1 MIHVLFS
8 LLVLGYGALESQT
21 PRSYDAPFAADRVVI
36 DGRLDDPSWARAP
49 WTTNFVD
56 ILGSEGPI
64 PSLRTRAKVLWDN
77 NYLYVGAEME
87 EPHLWA
93 TLLDRD
99 AIVYR
104 DDDFEVFLDP
114 EGDGLDYFE
123 VEVNPYGTVLD
134 LFMNRP
140 YNQRGSADIDWD
152 LPGLRIGVF
161 LIGTLNDPSQED
173 GGWSVELA
181 IPWEDLV
188 PPGARVAPRFQD
200 SSRPFHRPGNPPK
213 PGDRWRINF
222 SRVDWP
228 VEISNGGYRKTAEP
242 SPQNRHPESNWVW
255 SPQGAVNM
263 HIPERWGV
271 VRFVKEPQQSLKFPF
286 H

>member
-1 MIHVLFS
+1 MIHLLFS
-8 LLVLGYGALESQT
+8 FLILGYGALESQT
-21 PRSYDAPFAADRVVI
+21 PRSYNAPFASDRIVI

-49 WTTNFVD
+49 WTTDFVD
-56 ILGSEGPI
+56 ILGEDAPT
-64 PSLRTRAKVLWDN
+64 PPLRTRARILWDDK
-77 NYLYVGAEME
+77 YLYVGADME

-99 AIVYR
+99 AIIYR

-114 EGDGLDYFE
+114 DGDGLDYFE

-134 LFMNRP
+134 LFMDKP
-140 YNQRGSADIDWD
+140 YNKRGSADIGWNLPD
-152 LPGLRIGVF
+152 LRVGVF
-161 LIGTLNDPSQED
+161 LRGSLNDPSKED
-173 GGWSVELA
+173 DGWSVEIA

-188 PPGARVAPRFQD
+188 PPGDRVADPPDVLSPPSHQ
-200 SSRPFHRPGNPPK
+200 PGHPPN
-213 PGDRWRINF
+213 PGDQWRINF

-228 VEISNGGYRKTAEP
+228 VEVSGAGYKKTAEP

-263 HIPERWGV
+263 HIPEMWGV
-271 VRFVKEPQQSLKFPF
+271 VRFVKEPEPSLEFPF
-286 H
+286 Y